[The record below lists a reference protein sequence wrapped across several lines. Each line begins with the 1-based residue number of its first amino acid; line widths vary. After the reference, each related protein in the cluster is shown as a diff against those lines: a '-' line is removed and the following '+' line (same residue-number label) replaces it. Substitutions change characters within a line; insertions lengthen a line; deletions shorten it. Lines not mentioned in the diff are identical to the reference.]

1 MSIQRVVLT
10 IFLFK
15 SLFCFTQNEKE
26 FIIKNI
32 ESDINI
38 DGIGNEKDWDIA
50 EWQSEFWLWRPNDS
64 LKAEKQTR
72 FKILKNQKN
81 LYILVESLTDG
92 INFTTPSLKR
102 DFSSYGAEFITL
114 LFDTFSDATNAFS
127 FSTNPLGLKNEGL
140 ISGGNQEYRTDR
152 NYTWDTKW
160 FVESKVFEDRYSV
173 EIQIP
178 FASFFYNNR
187 DSSWRFNIYRGNRQ
201 NNEYSVWVKT
211 PQNQLIGNLGF
222 MGKMIFEKP
231 LKKGRNPISLIPYIS
246 GITQRDFLNQS
257 SNLNTGIGGDAK
269 IPIGN
274 ALNLDLTFNPDFSQV
289 EADDQIVNLTRFAIA
304 LPEKRQFFTQNNDL
318 FNDFGSVRDVVPF
331 FSRKIG
337 VAEDLDGNT
346 IENKIIYGARLSGKL
361 NSSLRVGLLSILTDE
376 DVNNEIAS
384 NLNSVFTLRQ
394 KVFERS
400 NISFF
405 FMNRSAIENYHF
417 LNNEERKNSVAG
429 IEYNL
434 ASSDSKWSGRTYFHK
449 SFTEGLDGDDQII
462 GLRIQRNSLRHK
474 IGMGLIHGGDD
485 FRSNLGFYRRTGFLK
500 LTPEYTYR
508 IYPKNPEIT
517 SYSFIQRGFF
527 VYDTARDYLMTDRV
541 FISTIQKRFLNTS
554 SLSLQYINR
563 YTYLVSDFDPTRSY
577 EGAYLPANSDYS
589 YGDIEFGY
597 RSDQRKIFNLDSK
610 ISYGTFFNGTKFT
623 FENEFN
629 WRKQPIVNASF
640 IVNFNS
646 INLPNPYSSKNIWL
660 VSPKIDFTFTKTLTW
675 TTFIQYNSQGENLGV
690 NSRMQWRFAPLSDLF
705 LVYND
710 NYISSDNFS
719 PRYRSFNLKFTY
731 WLNI

>member
-1 MSIQRVVLT
+1 MLT

-38 DGIGNEKDWDIA
+38 DGIGNEKEWDIA

-231 LKKGRNPISLIPYIS
+231 LKKARNPISLIPYIS
-246 GITQRDFLNQS
+246 GITQKDFLNQS

-318 FNDFGSVRDVVPF
+318 FNDFGTVRDVVPF
-331 FSRKIG
+331 FSRRIG

-376 DVNNEIAS
+376 DVKNEIAS

-405 FMNRSAIENYHF
+405 FMNRSAIENYDF
-417 LNNEERKNSVAG
+417 LDNEERKNSVAG

-434 ASSDSKWSGRTYFHK
+434 ASSDSKWSGRTYLHK
-449 SFTEGLDGDDQII
+449 SFTEGLDGDDQIV
-462 GLRIQRNSLRHK
+462 GLRIQRNTLRHK

-527 VYDTARDYLMTDRV
+527 VYDTAREYLMTDRV

-563 YTYLVSDFDPTRSY
+563 YIYLVSDFDPTRSY
-577 EGAYLPANSDYS
+577 EGAYLPANSNYS

-597 RSDQRKIFNLDSK
+597 RSDQTKIFNLDSK

-623 FENEFN
+623 LENKFN

-646 INLPNPYSSKNIWL
+646 INLPNPYPSKNIWL
-660 VSPKIDFTFTKTLTW
+660 ISPKIDFTFTKTITW

-710 NYISSDNFS
+710 NYISTDNFS

>member
-1 MSIQRVVLT
+1 MLT

-38 DGIGNEKDWDIA
+38 DGIGNEKEWDIA

-114 LFDTFSDATNAFS
+114 LFDTFNDGTNAFS

-160 FVESKVFEDRYSV
+160 FVESKVYEDRYSV

-231 LKKGRNPISLIPYIS
+231 LKKARNPISLIPYIS
-246 GITQRDFLNQS
+246 GITQKDFLNQS

-318 FNDFGSVRDVVPF
+318 FNDFGTVRDVVPF
-331 FSRKIG
+331 FSRRIG

-376 DVNNEIAS
+376 DVKNEIAS

-394 KVFERS
+394 KVFDRS

-405 FMNRSAIENYHF
+405 FMNRSAIENYDF
-417 LNNEERKNSVAG
+417 LDNEERKNSVAG

-434 ASSDSKWSGRTYFHK
+434 ASSDSKWSGRTYLHK
-449 SFTEGLDGDDQII
+449 SFTEGLDGDDQIV
-462 GLRIQRNSLRHK
+462 GLRIQRNTLRHK

-527 VYDTARDYLMTDRV
+527 VYDTARDYIMTDRV

-563 YTYLVSDFDPTRSY
+563 YIYLVSDFDPTRSY
-577 EGAYLPANSDYS
+577 EGAYLPANSNYS

-597 RSDQRKIFNLDSK
+597 RSDQTKIFNLDSK

-623 FENEFN
+623 LEDKFN

-646 INLPNPYSSKNIWL
+646 INLPNPYPSKNIWL
-660 VSPKIDFTFTKTLTW
+660 ISPKIDFTFTKTITW

-710 NYISSDNFS
+710 NYISTDNFS

>member
-1 MSIQRVVLT
+1 MLT

-114 LFDTFSDATNAFS
+114 LFDTFSDGTNAFS

-160 FVESKVFEDRYSV
+160 FVESKVYEDRYSV

-231 LKKGRNPISLIPYIS
+231 LKKARNPISLIPYIS
-246 GITQRDFLNQS
+246 GITQKDFLNQS
-257 SNLNTGIGGDAK
+257 SNLNTDIGGDAK

-318 FNDFGSVRDVVPF
+318 FNDFGTVRDVVPF
-331 FSRKIG
+331 FSRRIG

-361 NSSLRVGLLSILTDE
+361 NSSLRVGLLSILTDK
-376 DVNNEIAS
+376 DLKNEIAS

-394 KVFERS
+394 KVFDRS

-405 FMNRSAIENYHF
+405 FMNRSAIENYDF
-417 LNNEERKNSVAG
+417 LDNEERKNSVAG

-434 ASSDSKWSGRTYFHK
+434 ASSDSKWSGRTYLHK
-449 SFTEGLDGDDQII
+449 SFTEGLDGDDQIV
-462 GLRIQRNSLRHK
+462 GLRIQRNTLRHK

-527 VYDTARDYLMTDRV
+527 VYDTARDYIMTDRV

-563 YTYLVSDFDPTRSY
+563 YIYLVSDFDPTRSY
-577 EGAYLPANSDYS
+577 EGAYLPANSNYS

-597 RSDQRKIFNLDSK
+597 RSDQTKIFNLDSK

-623 FENEFN
+623 LENKFN

-646 INLPNPYSSKNIWL
+646 INLPNPYPSKNIWL
-660 VSPKIDFTFTKTLTW
+660 ISPKIDFTFTKTITW

-710 NYISSDNFS
+710 NYISTDNFS

>member
-1 MSIQRVVLT
+1 MLT

-38 DGIGNEKDWDIA
+38 DGIGNEKEWDIA

-114 LFDTFSDATNAFS
+114 LFDTFSDGTNAFS

-160 FVESKVFEDRYSV
+160 FVESKVYEDRYSV

-231 LKKGRNPISLIPYIS
+231 LKKARNPISLIPYIS
-246 GITQRDFLNQS
+246 GITQKDFLNQS
-257 SNLNTGIGGDAK
+257 SNLNTSIGGDAK

-318 FNDFGSVRDVVPF
+318 FNDFGTVRDVVPF
-331 FSRKIG
+331 FSRRIG

-376 DVNNEIAS
+376 DVKNEIAS

-394 KVFERS
+394 KVFDRS

-405 FMNRSAIENYHF
+405 FMNRSAIENYDF
-417 LNNEERKNSVAG
+417 LDNEERKNSVAG

-434 ASSDSKWSGRTYFHK
+434 ASSDSKWSGRTYLHK
-449 SFTEGLDGDDQII
+449 SFTEGLDGDDQIV
-462 GLRIQRNSLRHK
+462 GLRIQRNTLRHK

-508 IYPKNPEIT
+508 IYPKNPDIT
-517 SYSFIQRGFF
+517 SYSFMQRGFF

-563 YTYLVSDFDPTRSY
+563 YIYLVSDFDPTRSY
-577 EGAYLPANSDYS
+577 EGAYLPANSNYS

-597 RSDQRKIFNLDSK
+597 RSDQTKIFNLDSK

-623 FENEFN
+623 LENKFN

-646 INLPNPYSSKNIWL
+646 INLPNPYPSKNIWL
-660 VSPKIDFTFTKTLTW
+660 ISPKIDFTFTKTITW

-710 NYISSDNFS
+710 NYISTDNFS

>member
-1 MSIQRVVLT
+1 MLT

-38 DGIGNEKDWDIA
+38 DGIGNEKEWDIA

-114 LFDTFSDATNAFS
+114 LFDTFSDGTNAFS

-160 FVESKVFEDRYSV
+160 FVESKVYEDRYSV

-231 LKKGRNPISLIPYIS
+231 LKKARNPISLIPYIS
-246 GITQRDFLNQS
+246 GITQKDFLNQS

-318 FNDFGSVRDVVPF
+318 FNDFGTVRDVVPF
-331 FSRKIG
+331 FSRRIG

-376 DVNNEIAS
+376 DVKNEIAS

-394 KVFERS
+394 KVFDRS

-405 FMNRSAIENYHF
+405 FMNRSAIENYDF
-417 LNNEERKNSVAG
+417 LDNEERKNSVAG

-434 ASSDSKWSGRTYFHK
+434 ASSDSKWSGRTYLHK
-449 SFTEGLDGDDQII
+449 SFTEGLDGDDQIV
-462 GLRIQRNSLRHK
+462 GLRIQRNTLRHK

-527 VYDTARDYLMTDRV
+527 VYDTARDYIMTDRV

-563 YTYLVSDFDPTRSY
+563 YIYLVSDFDPTRSY
-577 EGAYLPANSDYS
+577 EGAYLPANSNYS

-597 RSDQRKIFNLDSK
+597 RSDQTKIFNLDSK

-623 FENEFN
+623 LENKFN

-646 INLPNPYSSKNIWL
+646 INLPNPYPSKNIWL
-660 VSPKIDFTFTKTLTW
+660 ISPKIDFTFTKTITW

-710 NYISSDNFS
+710 NYISTDNFS

>member
-1 MSIQRVVLT
+1 MLT

-38 DGIGNEKDWDIA
+38 DGIGNEKEWDIA

-114 LFDTFSDATNAFS
+114 LFDTFSDGTNAFS

-160 FVESKVFEDRYSV
+160 FVESKVYEDRYSV

-231 LKKGRNPISLIPYIS
+231 LKKARNPISLIPYIS
-246 GITQRDFLNQS
+246 GITQKDFLNQS

-318 FNDFGSVRDVVPF
+318 FNDFGTVRDVVPF
-331 FSRKIG
+331 FSRRIG

-376 DVNNEIAS
+376 DVKNEIAS

-394 KVFERS
+394 KVFDRS

-405 FMNRSAIENYHF
+405 FMNRSAIENYDF
-417 LNNEERKNSVAG
+417 LDNQERKNSVAG

-434 ASSDSKWSGRTYFHK
+434 ASSDSKWSGRTYLHK
-449 SFTEGLDGDDQII
+449 SFTEGLDGDDQIV
-462 GLRIQRNSLRHK
+462 GLRIQRNTLRHK

-527 VYDTARDYLMTDRV
+527 VYDTARDYIMTDRV

-563 YTYLVSDFDPTRSY
+563 YIYLVSDFDPTRSY
-577 EGAYLPANSDYS
+577 EGAYLPANSNYS

-597 RSDQRKIFNLDSK
+597 RSDQTKIFNLDSK

-623 FENEFN
+623 LENKFN

-640 IVNFNS
+640 IINFNS
-646 INLPNPYSSKNIWL
+646 INLPTPYPSKNIWL
-660 VSPKIDFTFTKTLTW
+660 ISPKIDFTFTKTITW

-710 NYISSDNFS
+710 NYISTDNFS

>member
-1 MSIQRVVLT
+1 MLT

-114 LFDTFSDATNAFS
+114 LFDTFSDGTNAFS

-160 FVESKVFEDRYSV
+160 FVESKVYEDRYSV

-231 LKKGRNPISLIPYIS
+231 LKKARNPISLIPYIS
-246 GITQRDFLNQS
+246 GITQKDFLNQS

-318 FNDFGSVRDVVPF
+318 FNDFGTVRDVVPF
-331 FSRKIG
+331 FSRRIG

-376 DVNNEIAS
+376 DVKNEIAS

-394 KVFERS
+394 KVFDRS

-405 FMNRSAIENYHF
+405 FMNRSAIENYDF
-417 LNNEERKNSVAG
+417 LDNEERKNSVAG

-434 ASSDSKWSGRTYFHK
+434 ASSDSKWSGRTYLHK
-449 SFTEGLDGDDQII
+449 SFTEGLDGDDQIV
-462 GLRIQRNSLRHK
+462 GLRIQRNTLRHK

-527 VYDTARDYLMTDRV
+527 VYDTAREYLMTDRV

-563 YTYLVSDFDPTRSY
+563 YIYLVSDFDPTRSY
-577 EGAYLPANSDYS
+577 EGAYLPANSNYS

-597 RSDQRKIFNLDSK
+597 RSDQTKIFNLDSK

-623 FENEFN
+623 LENKFN

-646 INLPNPYSSKNIWL
+646 INLPTPYPSKNIWL
-660 VSPKIDFTFTKTLTW
+660 ISPKIDFTFTKTITW

-710 NYISSDNFS
+710 NYISTDNFS

>member
-1 MSIQRVVLT
+1 MLT

-38 DGIGNEKDWDIA
+38 DGIGNEKEWDIA

-114 LFDTFSDATNAFS
+114 LFDTFNDGTNAFS

-160 FVESKVFEDRYSV
+160 FVESKVYEDRYSV

-231 LKKGRNPISLIPYIS
+231 LKKARNPISLIPYIS
-246 GITQRDFLNQS
+246 GITQKDFLNQS

-318 FNDFGSVRDVVPF
+318 FNDFGTVRDVVPF
-331 FSRKIG
+331 FSRRIG

-376 DVNNEIAS
+376 DVKNEIAS

-394 KVFERS
+394 KVFDRS

-405 FMNRSAIENYHF
+405 FMNRSAIENYDF
-417 LNNEERKNSVAG
+417 LDNEERKNSVAG

-434 ASSDSKWSGRTYFHK
+434 ASSDSKWSGRTYLHK
-449 SFTEGLDGDDQII
+449 SFTEGLDGDDQIV
-462 GLRIQRNSLRHK
+462 GLRIQRNTLRHK

-500 LTPEYTYR
+500 LTPEYTFR

-527 VYDTARDYLMTDRV
+527 VYDTAREYLMTDRV

-563 YTYLVSDFDPTRSY
+563 YIYLVSDFDPTRSY
-577 EGAYLPANSDYS
+577 EGAYLPANSNYS

-597 RSDQRKIFNLDSK
+597 RSDQTKIFNLDSK

-623 FENEFN
+623 LENKFN

-646 INLPNPYSSKNIWL
+646 INLPNPYPSKNIWL
-660 VSPKIDFTFTKTLTW
+660 ISPKIDFTFTKTITW

-710 NYISSDNFS
+710 NYISTDNFS

>member
-1 MSIQRVVLT
+1 MLL

-38 DGIGNEKDWDIA
+38 DGIGNEKEWDIA

-114 LFDTFSDATNAFS
+114 LFDTFSDGTNAFS

-160 FVESKVFEDRYSV
+160 FVESKVYEDRYSV

-231 LKKGRNPISLIPYIS
+231 LKKARNPISLIPYIS
-246 GITQRDFLNQS
+246 GIAQKDFLNQS

-318 FNDFGSVRDVVPF
+318 FNDFGTVRDVVPF
-331 FSRKIG
+331 FSRRIG

-376 DVNNEIAS
+376 DVKNEIAS

-394 KVFERS
+394 KVFDRS

-405 FMNRSAIENYHF
+405 FMNRSAIENYDF
-417 LNNEERKNSVAG
+417 LDNEERKNSVAG

-434 ASSDSKWSGRTYFHK
+434 ASSDSKWSGRTYLHK
-449 SFTEGLDGDDQII
+449 SFTEGLDGDDQIV
-462 GLRIQRNSLRHK
+462 GLRIQRNTLRHK

-500 LTPEYTYR
+500 LTPEYTFR

-527 VYDTARDYLMTDRV
+527 VYDTAREYLMTDRV

-563 YTYLVSDFDPTRSY
+563 YIYLVSDFDPTRSY
-577 EGAYLPANSDYS
+577 EGAYLPANSNYS

-597 RSDQRKIFNLDSK
+597 RSDQTKIFNLDSK

-623 FENEFN
+623 LENKFN

-646 INLPNPYSSKNIWL
+646 INLPNPYPSKNIWL
-660 VSPKIDFTFTKTLTW
+660 ISPKIDFTFTKTITW

-710 NYISSDNFS
+710 NYISTDNFS

>member
-1 MSIQRVVLT
+1 MLT

-38 DGIGNEKDWDIA
+38 DGIGNEKEWDIA

-114 LFDTFSDATNAFS
+114 LFDTFNDGTNAFS

-160 FVESKVFEDRYSV
+160 FVESKVYEDRYSV

-231 LKKGRNPISLIPYIS
+231 LKKARNPISLIPYIS
-246 GITQRDFLNQS
+246 GITQKDFLNQS

-318 FNDFGSVRDVVPF
+318 FNDFGTVRDVVPF
-331 FSRKIG
+331 FSRRIG

-376 DVNNEIAS
+376 DVKNEIAS

-394 KVFERS
+394 KVFDRS

-405 FMNRSAIENYHF
+405 FMNRSAIENYDF
-417 LNNEERKNSVAG
+417 LDNEERKNSVAG

-434 ASSDSKWSGRTYFHK
+434 ASSDSKWSGRTYLHK
-449 SFTEGLDGDDQII
+449 SFTEGLDGDDQIV
-462 GLRIQRNSLRHK
+462 GLRIQRNTLRHK

-527 VYDTARDYLMTDRV
+527 VYDTAREYLMTDRV

-563 YTYLVSDFDPTRSY
+563 YIYLVSDFDPTRSY
-577 EGAYLPANSDYS
+577 EGAYLPANSNYS

-597 RSDQRKIFNLDSK
+597 RSDQTKIFNLDSK

-623 FENEFN
+623 LENKFN

-646 INLPNPYSSKNIWL
+646 INLPNPYPSKNIWL
-660 VSPKIDFTFTKTLTW
+660 ISPKIDFTFTKTITW

-710 NYISSDNFS
+710 NYISTDNFS

>member
-1 MSIQRVVLT
+1 MLT

-38 DGIGNEKDWDIA
+38 DGIGNEKEWDIA

-114 LFDTFSDATNAFS
+114 LFDTFSDGTNAFS

-160 FVESKVFEDRYSV
+160 FVESKVYEDRYSV

-231 LKKGRNPISLIPYIS
+231 LKKARNPISLIPYIS
-246 GITQRDFLNQS
+246 GITQKDFLNQS

-318 FNDFGSVRDVVPF
+318 FNDFGTVRDVVPF
-331 FSRKIG
+331 FSRRIG

-376 DVNNEIAS
+376 DVKNEIAS

-394 KVFERS
+394 KVFDRS

-405 FMNRSAIENYHF
+405 FMNRSAIENYDF
-417 LNNEERKNSVAG
+417 LDNEERKNSVAG

-434 ASSDSKWSGRTYFHK
+434 ASSDSKWSGRTYLHK
-449 SFTEGLDGDDQII
+449 SFTEGLDGDDQIV

-527 VYDTARDYLMTDRV
+527 VYDTAREYLMTDRV

-563 YTYLVSDFDPTRSY
+563 YIYLVSDFDPTRSY
-577 EGAYLPANSDYS
+577 EGAYLPANSNYS

-597 RSDQRKIFNLDSK
+597 RSDQTKIFNLDSK

-623 FENEFN
+623 LENKFN

-646 INLPNPYSSKNIWL
+646 INLPNPYPSKNIWL
-660 VSPKIDFTFTKTLTW
+660 ISPKIDFTFTKTITW

-710 NYISSDNFS
+710 NYISTDNFS

>member
-1 MSIQRVVLT
+1 MLT

-38 DGIGNEKDWDIA
+38 DGIGNENEWDIA

-72 FKILKNQKN
+72 FKVLKNQKN

-114 LFDTFSDATNAFS
+114 LFDTFSDGTNAFS

-160 FVESKVFEDRYSV
+160 FVESKVYEDRYSV

-231 LKKGRNPISLIPYIS
+231 LKKARNPISLIPYIS
-246 GITQRDFLNQS
+246 GITQKDFLNQS

-318 FNDFGSVRDVVPF
+318 FNDFGTVRDVVPF
-331 FSRKIG
+331 FSRRIG

-376 DVNNEIAS
+376 DVKNEIAS

-394 KVFERS
+394 KVFDRS

-405 FMNRSAIENYHF
+405 FMNRSAIENYDF
-417 LNNEERKNSVAG
+417 LDNEERKNSVAG

-434 ASSDSKWSGRTYFHK
+434 ASSDSKWSGRTYLHK
-449 SFTEGLDGDDQII
+449 SFTEGLDGDDQIV
-462 GLRIQRNSLRHK
+462 GLRIQRNTLRHK

-527 VYDTARDYLMTDRV
+527 VYDTAREYLMTDRV

-563 YTYLVSDFDPTRSY
+563 YIYLVSDFDPTRSY
-577 EGAYLPANSDYS
+577 EGAYLPANSNYS

-597 RSDQRKIFNLDSK
+597 RSDQTKIFNLDSK

-623 FENEFN
+623 LENKFN

-646 INLPNPYSSKNIWL
+646 INLPNPYPSKNIWL
-660 VSPKIDFTFTKTLTW
+660 ISPKIDFTFTKTITW

-710 NYISSDNFS
+710 NYISTDNFS